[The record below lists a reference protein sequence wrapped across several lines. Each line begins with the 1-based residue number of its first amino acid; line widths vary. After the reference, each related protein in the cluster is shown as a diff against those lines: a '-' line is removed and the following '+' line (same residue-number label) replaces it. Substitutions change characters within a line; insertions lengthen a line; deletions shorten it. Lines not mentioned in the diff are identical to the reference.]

1 MKFLYKAKLNDGI
14 KESNGTIDAPN
25 KNAAIAKLRSS
36 GLFVYSLTPIK
47 ETGSALS
54 SILSIF
60 EGISLSEKVKFTDQ
74 MASMLNAGLPITKSL
89 EILSTQ
95 TKNRKMGQILQS
107 ILNDVESGA
116 PLSKAIQNQ
125 GTVFSASYIS
135 LLRAGE
141 ASGKVDEVMRRLAD
155 TLEKQREFASR
166 VKGAMI
172 YPGIITTAMFL
183 VFFLIVIFV
192 IPKMSAIYDS
202 FNIDL
207 PVMTKALI
215 ALSDFLIT
223 FWWIAISIILA
234 IITGIRIFAATNE
247 GEVIFSTLGLKMP
260 IFGEIMRQSSIVEL
274 TRTLGLLDEAGVPII
289 EALAISKNSMK
300 NRLFRDSIDRFID
313 DVKHGLPLSQS
324 IEKERIYPQMVA
336 QMLVV
341 GEETGTVGDRLNG
354 LAKYYE
360 GEVDKVV
367 KNLSTA
373 MEPLIMLMLGVMV
386 GVLIISVIM
395 PIYQLTSQF

>member
-1 MKFLYKAKLNDGI
+1 MKFIYKAKLNDGI
-14 KESNGTIDAPN
+14 QESKGTIDAPN
-25 KNAAIAKLRSS
+25 KSSAISKLRSS
-36 GLFVYSLTPIK
+36 GLFVYSLQPIK
-47 ETGSALS
+47 EKSERFNIVSFL
-54 SILSIF
+54 
-60 EGISLSEKVKFTDQ
+60 EGVSLSEKVKFTDQ

-89 EILSTQ
+89 ELLSSQ
-95 TKNRKMGQILQS
+95 TKNHKMGQILQAVLS
-107 ILNDVESGA
+107 DVESGA

-141 ASGKVDEVMRRLAD
+141 ATGKVDEVMRRLAD
-155 TLEKQREFASR
+155 TLEKQREFGSR

-172 YPGIITTAMFL
+172 YPAIITSAMVM
-183 VFFLIVIFV
+183 VFFLIVVFV

-202 FNIDL
+202 FDIDL
-207 PVMTKALI
+207 PFMTKALI
-215 ALSDFLIT
+215 ALSDFLVGY
-223 FWWIAISIILA
+223 WWIAIALILST
-234 IITGIRIFAATNE
+234 ITGIRIFATTNE
-247 GEVIFSTLGLKMP
+247 GEIIFSTVGLKLP
-260 IFGEIMRQSSIVEL
+260 IFGEIIRQSTIVEL

-324 IEKERIYPQMVA
+324 IDKEKIYPQMVA

-341 GEETGTVGDRLNG
+341 GEETGTVGERLNG

>member
-1 MKFLYKAKLNDGI
+1 MKFIYKAKLNDGI
-14 KESNGTIDAPN
+14 KESTGTIDAPS
-25 KNAAIAKLRSS
+25 KNSAITRLRSS
-36 GLFVYSLTPIK
+36 GLFVYSLKPLN
-47 ETGSALS
+47 ENSLG
-54 SILSIF
+54 ILSVF
-60 EGISLSEKVKFTDQ
+60 SFLEGISLSEKVKFTDQ

-95 TKNRKMGQILQS
+95 TRNKKMSQILQN

-116 PLSKAIQNQ
+116 PLSRAIQNQ
-125 GTVFSASYIS
+125 GTIFSPSYIS
-135 LLRAGE
+135 LLKAGE

-155 TLEKQREFASR
+155 TLEKQREFGSK

-172 YPGIITTAMFL
+172 YPGIITSAMFL

-215 ALSDFLIT
+215 SLSDFLIK
-223 FWWIAISIILA
+223 FWWIAISLIVTV
-234 IITGIRIFAATNE
+234 ITGIRIFATTNE
-247 GEVIFSTLGLKMP
+247 GEIIFSTVSLKLP
-260 IFGEIMRQSSIVEL
+260 IFGEIAKQASIVEL

-300 NRLFRDSIDRFID
+300 NRLFKDSIDRFID

-324 IEKERIYPQMVA
+324 MEKEKIYPQMVP

-341 GEETGTVGDRLNG
+341 GEETGTVGARLNG

>member
-1 MKFLYKAKLNDGI
+1 MKFIYKAKLNDGI
-14 KESNGTIDAPN
+14 RESSGTIDAPN
-25 KNAAIAKLRSS
+25 KNLAIAKLRSS
-36 GLFVYSLTPIK
+36 GLFVYSLRPVK
-47 ETGSALS
+47 EKGDGFNLFSFL
-54 SILSIF
+54 

-95 TKNRKMGQILQS
+95 TKNKKMGQILQN
-107 ILNDVESGA
+107 ILNDVEAGA

-125 GTVFSASYIS
+125 GAVFSPSYIS

-155 TLEKQREFASR
+155 TLEKQREFGSR

-172 YPGIITTAMFL
+172 YPGIITSAMFM

-207 PVMTKALI
+207 PFMTRALI
-215 ALSDFLIT
+215 ALSDFLIK
-223 FWWIAISIILA
+223 FWWIAITLVLA
-234 IITGIRIFAATNE
+234 FITGIRIFAVTNE
-247 GEVIFSTLGLKMP
+247 GEIIFSTISLKLP
-260 IFGEIMRQSSIVEL
+260 IFGEITRQSSIVEL

-324 IEKERIYPQMVA
+324 IDKERIYPQMVA

-341 GEETGTVGDRLNG
+341 GEETGTVGERLNG
-354 LAKYYE
+354 LAQYYE

>member
-1 MKFLYKAKLNDGI
+1 MKFIYKAKLNDGI
-14 KESNGTIDAPN
+14 RENTGTIDAPN
-25 KNAAIAKLRSS
+25 KNAAISKLRSS
-36 GLFVYSLTPIK
+36 GLFVYSLKPVK
-47 ETGSALS
+47 EKTAAFFNVFSFL
-54 SILSIF
+54 
-60 EGISLSEKVKFTDQ
+60 ENISLSEKVKFTDQ

-95 TKNRKMGQILQS
+95 TKNKKMGQILQS
-107 ILNDVESGA
+107 VLNDVESGA

-125 GTVFSASYIS
+125 GAIFSPSYVS

-155 TLEKQREFASR
+155 TLEKQREFGSK

-183 VFFLIVIFV
+183 VFFLIVVFV

-202 FNIDL
+202 FEIEL
-207 PVMTKALI
+207 PLMTKALI
-215 ALSDFLIT
+215 SLSDFLIG
-223 FWWIAISIILA
+223 FWWITISLGLA
-234 IITGIRIFAATNE
+234 IITGIRIFAATTE
-247 GEVIFSTLGLKMP
+247 GEQIFSTISLKLP
-260 IFGEIMRQSSIVEL
+260 VFGEIIRQSSIVEL

-300 NRLFRDSIDRFID
+300 NKLFRDSIDRFID

-324 IEKERIYPQMVA
+324 IEKEKIYPQMVA

-341 GEETGTVGDRLNG
+341 GEETGTVGARLNG

-373 MEPLIMLMLGVMV
+373 MEPLIMLMLGLMV

>member
-1 MKFLYKAKLNDGI
+1 M
-14 KESNGTIDAPN
+14 
-25 KNAAIAKLRSS
+25 
-36 GLFVYSLTPIK
+36 
-47 ETGSALS
+47 
-54 SILSIF
+54 
-60 EGISLSEKVKFTDQ
+60 
-74 MASMLNAGLPITKSL
+74 
-89 EILSTQ
+89 
-95 TKNRKMGQILQS
+95 
-107 ILNDVESGA
+107 
-116 PLSKAIQNQ
+116 
-125 GTVFSASYIS
+125 
-135 LLRAGE
+135 
-141 ASGKVDEVMRRLAD
+141 
-155 TLEKQREFASR
+155 
-166 VKGAMI
+166 
-172 YPGIITTAMFL
+172 

-207 PVMTKALI
+207 PFMTRALI
-215 ALSDFLIT
+215 ALSDFLIK
-223 FWWIAISIILA
+223 FWWIAISLILA
-234 IITGIRIFAATNE
+234 FITGIRMFSATNE
-247 GEVIFSTLGLKMP
+247 GETIFSTISLKLP
-260 IFGEIMRQSSIVEL
+260 IFGEIARQSAIVEL

-300 NRLFRDSIDRFID
+300 NRLFRNSIDHFID

-324 IEKERIYPQMVA
+324 IDKEKIYPQMVA

-341 GEETGTVGDRLNG
+341 GEETGTVGERLNG